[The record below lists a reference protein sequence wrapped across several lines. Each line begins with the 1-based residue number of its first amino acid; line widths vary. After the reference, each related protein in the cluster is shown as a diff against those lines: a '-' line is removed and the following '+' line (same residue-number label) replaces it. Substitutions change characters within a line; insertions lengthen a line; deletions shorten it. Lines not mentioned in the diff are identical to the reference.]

1 MRPRRPARTVLV
13 LLALAAVA
21 GGPAM
26 AQDLGYRGWGVR
38 GGVSDDPD
46 QIVLGA
52 QVDFGEFLP
61 ALAFRPHADLGFGDD
76 ATVLT
81 LGLPVLYRLPVEGS
95 FTVYGGG
102 GVAVGLVDLN
112 EEEGRRDDEGT
123 EVEIAPLLS
132 AGIEWPVGRGDL
144 GVELNAAGGDLPGLK
159 LVAVWGF

>member
-1 MRPRRPARTVLV
+1 VRRGAALALLAALV
-13 LLALAAVA
+13 LS
-21 GGPAM
+21 GGPAA

-61 ALAFRPHADLGFGDD
+61 DLAFRPHADLGLGDD
-76 ATVLT
+76 TTVLT
-81 LGLPVLYRLPVEGS
+81 LGLPVLYRLPIEGN

-102 GVAVGLVDLN
+102 GVAVGLVDQDD
-112 EEEGRRDDEGT
+112 EDEGRRDDDGT

-144 GVELNAAGGDLPGLK
+144 GVELNAAGGDLPGVK
-159 LVAVWGF
+159 LVAIWGF

>member
-1 MRPRRPARTVLV
+1 MRRAFPV
-13 LLALAAVA
+13 LLALAMA
-21 GGPAM
+21 GAPAA

-52 QVDFGEFLP
+52 QADFGEFIP
-61 ALAFRPHADLGFGDD
+61 NLAFRPHLDLGLGDD

-102 GVAVGLVDLN
+102 GVAVGLVDLDD
-112 EEEGRRDDEGT
+112 EEGRRADEGT